1 MIISKHCAESLTAN
15 DYLEMLSNCR
25 IQTTSILSYK
35 LRYTDIVTVITCN
48 VCCIRGISRI
58 RLQPFSE
65 DTLGG
70 GNLRGPN
77 IPVP

>member
-1 MIISKHCAESLTAN
+1 MFSFCEVMVN
-15 DYLEMLSNCR
+15 
-25 IQTTSILSYK
+25 
-35 LRYTDIVTVITCN
+35 LRSERFT
-48 VCCIRGISRI
+48 G

>member
-1 MIISKHCAESLTAN
+1 MSRFALQMYYGLHFQFRRALVTRE
-15 DYLEMLSNCR
+15 
-25 IQTTSILSYK
+25 K
-35 LRYTDIVTVITCN
+35 LC
-48 VCCIRGISRI
+48 

-77 IPVP
+77 IAVP

>member
-1 MIISKHCAESLTAN
+1 
-15 DYLEMLSNCR
+15 MLDQIRTRFSFNR
-25 IQTTSILSYK
+25 NEQI
-35 LRYTDIVTVITCN
+35 
-48 VCCIRGISRI
+48 CIC